1 MNWKNSANS
10 LPDDINQIKDNSL
23 DSITIT
29 PVEVLDVLRT
39 LHLGK
44 ASGPDGI
51 NNYILKEVAYQISYP
66 LSQIYNQS
74 LNTSIFPSSGKFP
87 MSVPSLKVVTLLLH
101 PITDQFH
108 Y

>member
-1 MNWKNSANS
+1 MDETRDIMVVDEHVIANVLNSYFTKQSTIDDSANS

-29 PVEVLDVLRT
+29 PAEVLDVLRT

-51 NNYILKEVAYQISYP
+51 NN
-66 LSQIYNQS
+66 
-74 LNTSIFPSSGKFP
+74 
-87 MSVPSLKVVTLLLH
+87 
-101 PITDQFH
+101 
-108 Y
+108 